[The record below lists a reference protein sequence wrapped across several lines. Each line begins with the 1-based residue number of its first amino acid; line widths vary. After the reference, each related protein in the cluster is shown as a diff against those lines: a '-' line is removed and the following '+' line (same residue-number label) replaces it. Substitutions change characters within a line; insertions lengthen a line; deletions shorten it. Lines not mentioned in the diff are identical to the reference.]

1 MRSAPIKGPR
11 PICKNKPVE
20 EGKGCIEGEEEGG
33 TSARGEN
40 ANQERPITGSV
51 RYKGGA
57 FPREKQEGNCTT
69 ATYEEDEAHEVSN
82 IGEMRSLANIK
93 EKARAEWHK
102 EPTACE
108 QLAHECIGERMS
120 VTGRDAEVVR

>member
-1 MRSAPIKGPR
+1 M
-11 PICKNKPVE
+11 E
-20 EGKGCIEGEEEGG
+20 EGEGCIEGEQEGKPS
-33 TSARGEN
+33 TSGKNTNE
-40 ANQERPITGSV
+40 ERPIACSV

-57 FPREKQEGNCTT
+57 FPREKQEGNCTKT
-69 ATYEEDEAHEVSN
+69 TCEEDEAHEVSN

-93 EKARAEWHK
+93 EKAGAEWHK

-108 QLAHECIGERMS
+108 QVAHECIGERMS